1 MLFNSNYYPTVFL
14 SYDEPNCEENY
25 NHLSSI
31 CPSKVLRVHGVK
43 GSDTAHKFV
52 AELVKGSSTH
62 VIIVD
67 GDNFV
72 KPDFYDRTIELNDD
86 IDPNNSVI
94 SYSGRNNINGT
105 CYGNGG
111 IKIWPVQL
119 LLDMKT
125 HEYSNDALTRVDFDF
140 NKYLQLNEYA
150 STVVINTTPLQAFRA
165 GFREGIKLCLND
177 GEVKYKLTEL
187 DWRNYDRL
195 WNWMHIGM
203 DVVNGVYAILGAR
216 CAVYWMV
223 QGTFDIAKINDFD
236 YLNNVF
242 LEVSGTVGNTPL
254 SYANTYGKLIK
265 ELTGDHRITD
275 IYSTNDSIEYKKIV
289 KPIYRSPQT
298 FLCNPTCNEYDIVFI
313 SYDETNRETN
323 YYNLLAR
330 FPRVKRIDGVKG
342 IYKAHI
348 EAAKICTTDYFW
360 VVDGDSEIVPDFNFD
375 YIVPF
380 YDYEKVRVWR
390 SINPINDLIYGYG
403 GVKLLPRTSVLKKY
417 NNYNSLEK
425 PDMTTSISRNYEPIM
440 EISNITNFNTSPYS
454 TWRAAFRECVKLSSK
469 IINGQ
474 VDSETQ
480 KRLDIWTTVGIDR
493 KYGKDAISGANAGKN
508 YGIKHSNDIEQLLK
522 INDYKWLREYYENMD
537 LW

>member
-1 MLFNSNYYPTVFL
+1 MLLNTKDYPTVFL

-25 NHLSSI
+25 IHLSKISPDI
-31 CPSKVLRVHGVK
+31 VHRIHGVK
-43 GSDTAHKFV
+43 GSDRAHKLV

-72 KPDFYDRTIELNDD
+72 NDDFYSKTIELNDD
-86 IDPNNSVI
+86 IDINNSVL
-94 SYSGRNNINGT
+94 SFSGKNNINGT
-105 CYGNGG
+105 QYGNGG
-111 IKIWPVQL
+111 IKIWPIQL

-125 HEYSNDALTRVDFDF
+125 HESSDDISTIVDFDF

-150 STVVINTTPLQAFRA
+150 STVVINKSPLQAFRA

-203 DVVNGVYAILGAR
+203 DVHNGVYSILGSR
-216 CAVYWMV
+216 CALYWMNHD
-223 QGTFDIAKINDFD
+223 GINFNIKNINDFD
-236 YLNNVF
+236 YLNDVF
-242 LEVSGTVGNTPL
+242 NMTTEAAGKTVL
-254 SYANTYGKLIK
+254 DFANMYGYLIK
-265 ELTGDHRITD
+265 DKTNDHRITD
-275 IYSTNDSIEYKKIV
+275 IYSTKDSIEYKKIV
-289 KPIYRSPQT
+289 SPIYRSPQT
-298 FLCNPTCNEYDIVFI
+298 FLKTPTSTEYDIVFI
-313 SYDETNRETN
+313 SYDEINCETN
-323 YYNLLAR
+323 YNNLLKR
-330 FPRVKRIDGVKG
+330 FPRTKCIDKVKG
-342 IYKAHI
+342 IYKAHV
-348 EAAKICTTDYFW
+348 EAAKLCTTDYFW

-380 YDYEKVRVWR
+380 YDYERVRVWR

-403 GVKLLPRTSVLKKY
+403 GVKLLPRTSVLKKF

-440 EISNITNFNTSPYS
+440 EISNITKFNTSPFNA
-454 TWRAAFRECVKLSSK
+454 WRSAFRECVKLSSK

-474 VDSETQ
+474 IDIETQ
-480 KRLDIWTTVGIDR
+480 KRLDIWTTVGSDR
-493 KYGKDAISGANAGKN
+493 KYGEYALAGAMEGKN
-508 YGIKHSNDIEQLLK
+508 YGITHSNDIEQLMK
-522 INDYKWLREYYENMD
+522 INDFNWLKERFQNK
-537 LW
+537 